1 MIRMRP
7 DRQSSSGPYNSNLFE
22 LNGSKIVEPCCV
34 VKRNILYIEPIKE
47 RKIMAGKNI
56 EQEQPLRDEI
66 SLPKV
71 LHALSDPV
79 RLEIVLKLA
88 GASEIACGCFGLT
101 MPKSS
106 LSHHFKVLRSSGV
119 VATRREGKE

>member
-1 MIRMRP
+1 MVA
-7 DRQSSSGPYNSNLFE
+7 
-22 LNGSKIVEPCCV
+22 K
-34 VKRNILYIEPIKE
+34 K
-47 RKIMAGKNI
+47 I
-56 EQEQPLRDEI
+56 EQEQPSRDEI

-88 GASEIACGCFGLT
+88 SAGEIACGCFGLV

-119 VATRREGKE
+119 LATRREGKEWVNSLRREDLNALFPGVIDSIIAAVRAERDTESRCE

>member
-1 MIRMRP
+1 MVA
-7 DRQSSSGPYNSNLFE
+7 
-22 LNGSKIVEPCCV
+22 K
-34 VKRNILYIEPIKE
+34 K
-47 RKIMAGKNI
+47 I
-56 EQEQPLRDEI
+56 EQEQPSRDEI

-88 GASEIACGCFGLT
+88 GAGEIACGCFGLV

-119 VATRREGKE
+119 LATRREGKEWVNSLRREDLNALFPGVIDSIIAAVRAERDTEARCK

>member
-1 MIRMRP
+1 
-7 DRQSSSGPYNSNLFE
+7 
-22 LNGSKIVEPCCV
+22 
-34 VKRNILYIEPIKE
+34 
-47 RKIMAGKNI
+47 MAGKNI
-56 EQEQPLRDEI
+56 EQEQPPREEI

-79 RLEIVLKLA
+79 RMEIVLKLA
-88 GASEIACGCFGLT
+88 GAGEIACGSFGLA

-119 VATRREGKE
+119 VATKREGKEWVNSLRRDDLDALFPGVLDSIIAAACQGRKTAARPT

>member
-1 MIRMRP
+1 
-7 DRQSSSGPYNSNLFE
+7 
-22 LNGSKIVEPCCV
+22 
-34 VKRNILYIEPIKE
+34 
-47 RKIMAGKNI
+47 MAGKNV
-56 EQEQPLRDEI
+56 EQEQPPREEI

-88 GASEIACGCFGLT
+88 GAGEVACGCFGLD

-119 VATRREGKE
+119 VATKREGKEWVNSLRRDDLDALFPGILDAVIAAARPGRVA

>member
-1 MIRMRP
+1 
-7 DRQSSSGPYNSNLFE
+7 
-22 LNGSKIVEPCCV
+22 
-34 VKRNILYIEPIKE
+34 
-47 RKIMAGKNI
+47 MAGKNV
-56 EQEQPLRDEI
+56 EQEQPPREEI
-66 SLPKV
+66 SLSKV

-88 GASEIACGCFGLT
+88 GSGEVACGCFGLE

-119 VATRREGKE
+119 VATKREGKEWVNSLRRDDLDALFPGVLDSVIAAACAGRVPAA

>member
-1 MIRMRP
+1 MTAK
-7 DRQSSSGPYNSNLFE
+7 S
-22 LNGSKIVEPCCV
+22 IV
-34 VKRNILYIEPIKE
+34 
-47 RKIMAGKNI
+47 
-56 EQEQPLRDEI
+56 QEQPTREQM

-88 GASEIACGCFGLT
+88 RAGEIACGSFGLA

-106 LSHHFKVLRSSGV
+106 LSHHFKVLRTAGV
-119 VATRREGKE
+119 VATRKEGKEWVNTLRGVDLEARFPGVLDAVIAAASATRPLS

>member
-1 MIRMRP
+1 M
-7 DRQSSSGPYNSNLFE
+7 
-22 LNGSKIVEPCCV
+22 V
-34 VKRNILYIEPIKE
+34 
-47 RKIMAGKNI
+47 AKNI
-56 EQEQPLRDEI
+56 DQEQPSRDEI
-66 SLPKV
+66 TLPRV

-88 GASEIACGCFGLT
+88 RACEIACGCFGLT

-119 VATRREGKE
+119 LATRREGKEWVNSLRREDLDALFPGVLDSVIAAARKGLKRERSSSNTVFG